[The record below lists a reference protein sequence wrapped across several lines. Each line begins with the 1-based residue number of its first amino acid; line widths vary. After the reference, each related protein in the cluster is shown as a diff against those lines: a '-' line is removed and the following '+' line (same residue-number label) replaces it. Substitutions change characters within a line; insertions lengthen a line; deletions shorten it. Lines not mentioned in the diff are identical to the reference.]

1 MMNKIT
7 LAGRVVRCGT
17 TPMIVRSCGFR
28 SPGEVVNAAAKFG
41 KVVAP
46 MRLDDVADWFDEHYG
61 TVDEE
66 AK

>member
-17 TPMIVRSCGFR
+17 TPMIIHSCGFR
-28 SPGEVVNAAAKFG
+28 SPGEVAQAAQKFG

-46 MRLDDVADWFDEHYG
+46 MRVDDVAEWFENVYG
-61 TVDEE
+61 RE
-66 AK
+66 AAK